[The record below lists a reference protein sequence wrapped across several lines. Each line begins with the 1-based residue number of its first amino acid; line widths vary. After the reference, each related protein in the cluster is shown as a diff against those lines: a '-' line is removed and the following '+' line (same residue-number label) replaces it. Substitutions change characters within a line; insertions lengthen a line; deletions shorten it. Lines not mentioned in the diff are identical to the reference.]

1 MKENNI
7 TQAKIQVMEG
17 KLGYVDKV
25 TKKTEELI
33 KTVIQK
39 NLFLSLINNK
49 NQLTEKKADLLQI
62 STRSKQHI
70 SEVENRI
77 DRLEEN
83 YKNVPFQP
91 AS

>member
-39 NLFLSLINNK
+39 IFSHL
-49 NQLTEKKADLLQI
+49 
-62 STRSKQHI
+62 
-70 SEVENRI
+70 
-77 DRLEEN
+77 
-83 YKNVPFQP
+83 
-91 AS
+91 